1 MALYRFEDAETVQR
15 ATKRPRRLLRII
27 RAQTVS
33 RDHLVDDVYHLAH
46 GGDQIGMRS
55 SGVAVGD
62 GVEPGVHPDEGT
74 PCVCERHD
82 GVVARETNRGGTQLF
97 GEKVA
102 CEEAELMVDVVDP
115 VDVFVQG

>member
-1 MALYRFEDAETVQR
+1 MQR
-15 ATKRPRRLLRII
+15 TAKRPRRLLRII

-33 RDHLVDDVYHLAH
+33 RDHLVDDVDHLAD

-62 GVEPGVHPDEGT
+62 GVEPGVYSDERT
-74 PCVCERHD
+74 PCVRERHD
-82 GVVARETNRGGTQLF
+82 GVVARETDRGGTQLF
-97 GEKVA
+97 GEKAA

-115 VDVFVQG
+115 VDVFVQR